1 MGSRMTGF
9 FLAISLFTLVHSWY
23 DYECCHTND
32 CKPVP
37 CESITETKEGFK
49 YDGLLFSKIKP
60 SKDNQCHA
68 CILEYGSGRT
78 PMCLYLQMG
87 V

>member
-1 MGSRMTGF
+1 MTGF
-9 FLAISLFTLVHSWY
+9 FLAISLFIQIHSWY
-23 DYECCHTND
+23 DYECCHDND

-37 CESITETKEGFK
+37 CEQIEETKQGFK
-49 YDGLLFSKIKP
+49 YDGLFFSKIKP

-68 CILEYGSGRT
+68 CILKYDGGRT